1 MRMGQRLSRLG
12 KLLRRAERLMDKASM
27 REAVQRYFADG
38 VVPMTEPA
46 ASFVNLLSSFDKMID
61 VSVGGPLADYDQAR
75 EAYEAA
81 VKRWERAQRGIEWTA

>member
-1 MRMGQRLSRLG
+1 MRQRLSRIS
-12 KLLRRAERLMDKASM
+12 KLMRRAERLMGKSAM
-27 REAVQRYFADG
+27 REAVQQYFADG
-38 VVPMTEPA
+38 VVPTTEPA

-81 VKRWERAQRGIEWTA
+81 VKRW

>member
-1 MRMGQRLSRLG
+1 MRRLERIEQRLCRVQQ
-12 KLLRRAERLMDKASM
+12 RM
-27 REAVQRYFADG
+27 RKSQMRGDIQRFHETG
-38 VVPMTEPA
+38 QLPQSEPA

-81 VKRWERAQRGIEWTA
+81 VKRWERTERGIEWTA

>member
-1 MRMGQRLSRLG
+1 MIQRLTRIS
-12 KLLRRAERLMDKASM
+12 KLLNRAERLMDKASM
-27 REAVQRYFADG
+27 REAVQQYFADG
-38 VVPMTEPA
+38 VVPTTEPA

-81 VKRWERAQRGIEWTA
+81 CRRWEKAEKDIRWTA